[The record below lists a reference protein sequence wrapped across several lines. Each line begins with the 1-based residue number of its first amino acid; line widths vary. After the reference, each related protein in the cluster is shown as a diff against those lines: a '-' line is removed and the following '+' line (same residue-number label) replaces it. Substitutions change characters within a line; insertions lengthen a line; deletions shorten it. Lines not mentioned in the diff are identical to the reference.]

1 MTKFSNVIKKPND
14 AIMGKAAIKSIN
26 HQGPLKYLDRYM
38 NNLKIKSIKNIE
50 SKANER
56 IWYSDVNPNFE
67 NILIKFNRYN
77 VMAISAKTI
86 SNISIFLECVL

>member
-1 MTKFSNVIKKPND
+1 
-14 AIMGKAAIKSIN
+14 MGKAAIKSIN

-56 IWYSDVNPNFE
+56 I
-67 NILIKFNRYN
+67 
-77 VMAISAKTI
+77 
-86 SNISIFLECVL
+86 